1 MVKSMSG
8 ICFAVAAFAFGAVD
22 CFAAAPV
29 FDTEDGKYTYEFPY
43 YVVDTPD
50 GASNT
55 LASAAFAITK
65 YESAEDEGAT
75 ISYADLLEAASG
87 TIVKTGAGTLEIAA
101 ALPNWEGRI
110 HVMAGTLYSHGIGT
124 LGKNLSTGS
133 SARALETDATFVH
146 NGATIY
152 RKPTAGGALL
162 ENDRKMIV
170 IEGTGVDG
178 RGALV
183 ADSPNSNETTWPL
196 GFDLVLTGDATIRN
210 ARSGWAMKTSWSP
223 DPGQKFTLNGHTL
236 TMLGDAPNTG
246 SAFLHNH
253 TPITAGHIVVS
264 NMEYRLYGN
273 GGKLYYQGGASNTL
287 TFTGGSI
294 LDFNGAF
301 KGVNTYWTIVA
312 DDMKYVQ
319 PTGLSAF
326 QDGTTCHVWVG
337 PVNLVNDLPL
347 YCSFNSL
354 ATVGFAGYVYGPG
367 GFPMYN
373 GQKNLDFHLSCPTNA
388 FKGPVGINSGKITL
402 HNPGALPLDCAGLTM
417 TNGTL
422 AMQYVANAEYRL
434 PAAEFSGTGLVVGVE
449 RNMINGQFATLRKTG
464 AGSLDNYTLVGA
476 DVLELEGGTYR
487 MNQTAHQ
494 MAAGLIF
501 GASGNHSNAAGVT
514 FDHWMGSASP
524 IVYTN
529 TVELSVHK
537 AYEEGSLA
545 RSNAYTYVGYIWN
558 NNATNENWTFAYG
571 MNQSMTICINGTK
584 FNGYTSFWADKI
596 MLFKTVEVHPG
607 ANLFDVRM
615 YGSQSSGGGAI
626 KGNVFTNCV
635 WKDNFGVAVDRLGR
649 GSTNH
654 EDYVAIADPGDGS
667 VLTIVADPDA
677 EIGGRQPE
685 IGTVRAKPGT
695 TFAINGLPLSIA
707 NVEGVTAISN
717 CPAFTVTDGWT
728 VDAAVIGGGGIL
740 TCDGELA
747 FGDAATLAVT
757 ESRHVRSSPIGG
769 WTLAEAEGGI
779 SLPEGWQSRVS
790 LPNGKYRLSLSGD
803 GKRLML
809 EHLNGTVFAVR

>member
-1 MVKSMSG
+1 MKKSWFG
-8 ICFAVAAFAFGAVD
+8 IGLAVALGAVD

-43 YVVDTPD
+43 YVVDTPA

-210 ARSGWAMKTSWSP
+210 ARSGWALKTSWAPS
-223 DPGQKFTLNGHTL
+223 PGQKFTLNGHTL
-236 TMLGDAPNTG
+236 TILGDASNTG

-253 TPITAGHIVVS
+253 TPITAGHIVAS
-264 NMEYRLYGN
+264 NLEYRLYGN
-273 GGKLYYQGGASNTL
+273 AGKLHYQGGASNTL

-301 KGVNTYWTIVA
+301 NGVNTHWTIVA
-312 DDMKYVQ
+312 EDMKYVQ
-319 PTGLSAF
+319 PTGLDAF
-326 QDGTTCHVWVG
+326 QNGTTKHVWVG

-354 ATVGFAGYVYGPG
+354 ATVGFAGYIYGPG
-367 GFPMYN
+367 GFPLYK
-373 GQKNLDFHLSCPTNA
+373 GQKNLDFHLSCPSNA

-402 HNPGALPLDCAGLTM
+402 HNPGALPEDCAVLTV
-417 TNGTL
+417 TNGALVLEAASGFNTF
-422 AMQYVANAEYRL
+422 RL
-434 PAAEFSGTGLVVGVE
+434 PPVEFSGTGVVENLSSDYTDARFSSLKKSG
-449 RNMINGQFATLRKTG
+449 NGNLSIQVRSAISR
-464 AGSLDNYTLVGA
+464 LDI
-476 DVLELEGGTYR
+476 EGGTVTLDFPVYCP
-487 MNQTAHQ
+487 N
-494 MAAGLIF
+494 AGFIF
-501 GASGNHSNAAGVT
+501 GESGNLGNASGVANNRYVGNPSY
-514 FDHWMGSASP
+514 SP
-524 IVYTN
+524 IIYTN
-529 TVELSVHK
+529 ATVLSVHK
-537 AYEEGSLA
+537 AYEAGMSIPK
-545 RSNAYTYVGYIWN
+545 SNCGTYAGWMWN
-558 NNATNENWTFAYG
+558 NSSETVNWTFAFAQNQG
-571 MNQSMTICINGTK
+571 MAFCFDRSLKMWD
-584 FNGYTSFWADKI
+584 YSFAAYKRA
-596 MLFKTVEVHPG
+596 LFRTVSVSPG
-607 ANLFDVRM
+607 PHFVEFRI
-615 YGSQSSGGGAI
+615 YGSQGTGGGPVD
-626 KGNVFTNCV
+626 GNVLTNCT
-635 WKDNFGVAVDRLGR
+635 WKNQFGIAWDPQGR
-649 GSTNH
+649 DSRDCA
-654 EDYVAIADPGDGS
+654 DYIEVSDPGDGS
-667 VLTIVADPDA
+667 VVTTSD
-677 EIGGRQPE
+677 
-685 IGTVRAKPGT
+685 TVERRVLAFDSIRGAPGT
-695 TFAINGLPLSIA
+695 ALAVTDAVPIDTA
-707 NVEGVTAISN
+707 NLEGVTSVSN

-728 VDAAVIGGGGIL
+728 GDAAVIAGGGAL

-747 FGDAATLAVT
+747 FGDAATFAVT
-757 ESRHVRSSPIGG
+757 ESRHQRNSPAGG
-769 WTLAEAEGGI
+769 WTMAEAEGGI
-779 SLPEGWQSRVS
+779 SLPSDWQSRVS
-790 LPNGKYRLSLSGD
+790 LPSGKYRLSLSGD

-809 EHLNGTVFAVR
+809 EHFNGTIFTIR

>member
-1 MVKSMSG
+1 MKKSWFG
-8 ICFAVAAFAFGAVD
+8 IGLAVAFGAVD

-29 FDTEDGKYTYEFPY
+29 FDTEDGKYIYEFPY
-43 YVVDTPD
+43 YVIDTPAD
-50 GASNT
+50 ASNT
-55 LASAAFAITK
+55 LASAAFTITK
-65 YESAEDEGAT
+65 YESAEDAGAT
-75 ISYADLLEAASG
+75 ISYADLLEADSG

-101 ALPNWEGRI
+101 ALSNWEGRI
-110 HVMAGTLYSHGIGT
+110 HVMAGILYSHGIGT
-124 LGKNLSTGS
+124 LGKNLSTGKT
-133 SARALETDATFVH
+133 ARALESDATFVH
-146 NGATIY
+146 SGATIY
-152 RKPTAGGALL
+152 RKPTSGGATM
-162 ENDRKMIV
+162 ENGDRKMIV
-170 IEGTGVDG
+170 IEGHGVDG

-210 ARSGWAMKTSWSP
+210 ARNGWALKTSWSP

-236 TMLGDAPNTG
+236 TILGDAPDTG
-246 SAFLHNH
+246 SAFNHNH
-253 TPITAGHIVVS
+253 TPVTAGHIVAS

-273 GGKLYYQGGASNTL
+273 GGRLNYMGGASNTL
-287 TFTGGSI
+287 TLTGGSY
-294 LDFNGAF
+294 LDFNGGF
-301 KGVNTYWTIVA
+301 KGNNTHWTLVA
-312 DDMKYVQ
+312 DDVKFVQ
-319 PTGLSAF
+319 PTGTDRVY
-326 QDGTTCHVWVG
+326 DGVVYQTWIG
-337 PVNLVNDLPL
+337 PVNLVRDLPL
-347 YCSFNSL
+347 YCGFNNTFG
-354 ATVGFAGYVYGPG
+354 TVGFAGYVYGPG
-367 GFPMYN
+367 GFPMRT
-373 GQKNLDFHLSCPTNA
+373 GQRNLDFHLSCPSNA
-388 FKGPVGINSGKITL
+388 FKGSVVINRGLVTL
-402 HNPGALPLDCAGLTM
+402 HNPGALPVDCAGLTV

-422 AMQYVANAEYRL
+422 AMQYIANARYRL

-449 RNMINGQFATLRKTG
+449 RNMINGQFASLRKTG
-464 AGSLDNYTLVGA
+464 EGSLDNHTLVGA

-487 MNQTAHQ
+487 MAQTAHE

-501 GASGNHSNAAGVT
+501 GASGNHT
-514 FDHWMGSASP
+514 SASTP
-524 IVYTN
+524 VFSNYIGSPFGSIAYTN
-529 TVELSVHK
+529 SVELSLHK
-537 AYEEGSLA
+537 AYQESSLA
-545 RSNAYTYVGYIWN
+545 KSNAYTYVGYIWN

-654 EDYVAIADPGDGS
+654 EDYVAIEDPGDGS
-667 VLTIVADPDA
+667 VLTVVADPDA
-677 EIGGRQPE
+677 EIGGAQPV

-695 TFAINGLPLSIA
+695 TFVINGLPLSID
-707 NVEGVTAISN
+707 NLEGVTAISN